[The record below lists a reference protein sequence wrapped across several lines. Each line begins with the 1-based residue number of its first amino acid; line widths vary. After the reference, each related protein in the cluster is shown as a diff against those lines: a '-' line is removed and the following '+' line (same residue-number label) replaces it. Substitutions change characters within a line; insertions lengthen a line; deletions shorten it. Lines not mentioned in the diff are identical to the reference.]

1 MMKFATILS
10 LAAFLAPAYG
20 SVMGPLNL
28 GGSVQVSST
37 VIDWTDQF
45 TIGNGVGGTFTG
57 TSGTKGNS
65 LDLVNPGVTPPQANF
80 LTFVSPAL
88 ASVHFDII
96 TFIPGGAPAC
106 TGGELVNTSC
116 TLPGG
121 VFTATVTP
129 TGTAIAMQMTG
140 LFNDV
145 PGVVGSTQ
153 YLGTY
158 TTQISDSISNIL
170 QVLLG
175 GPGIPIGAN
184 PPVAPGFI
192 STTYSASFTQIGPTG
207 QDGETPEPATFAMIG
222 AGLVGVWAMRARA
235 ARSAR

>member
-1 MMKFATILS
+1 MKYAKILS
-10 LAAFLAPAYG
+10 LVAFMAPAYG
-20 SVMGPLNL
+20 SVIGPLNIS
-28 GGSVQVSST
+28 GSVQVSST

-57 TSGTKGNS
+57 TSGTKGNA

-80 LTFVSPAL
+80 LTFLSPAL

-96 TFIPGGAPAC
+96 TFIPGGAPGC
-106 TGGELVNTSC
+106 TGLELVNTSC

-121 VFTATVTP
+121 IFTATVTP

-145 PGVVGSTQ
+145 AGIVGATQ
-153 YLGTY
+153 YLGSY
-158 TTQISDSISNIL
+158 TTQISDSISTIL
-170 QVLLG
+170 ATLLG
-175 GPGIPIGAN
+175 GPGIPGGSS
-184 PPVAPGFI
+184 PPVPPGFI
-192 STTYSASFTQIGPTG
+192 STTYSASFTQIGPGG

-235 ARSAR
+235 ARAARQ